1 MRELFRGAAAIV
13 TGLLAA
19 TIAWSSTMAQ
29 AEPPTRVG
37 RLAFIDGA
45 VSFHDGRQ
53 AGWNQAVVNTPLTS
67 GDALWTEPGAHSEI
81 SVAGSRVRLDGATQL
96 DMLALDDS
104 QTRLQLSQGRIDLK
118 TFDLDT
124 RQPYQIV
131 TPRGTISLQQQ
142 GDYYVEAGSTE
153 DPTRLG
159 VRSGAAQIESLNGQ
173 VLAVRAGEVG
183 EVLSDSGGL
192 QLRTIK
198 TVPPA
203 PPAYWA
209 NRDRQIVYDPPQYVS
224 AGMIGYEDLNAY
236 GDWINDGGYGRVWV
250 PRAVPSGWAPYRTG
264 HWAYVEPWGWTW
276 IDEQPWGFAPY
287 HYGRWANSRGRWVWV
302 PPQREPRPV
311 YAPALVA
318 FVGGVELAATLAN
331 AGAAP
336 VGWFPLGPREVYVPP
351 YTTNRDYYRRL
362 NRSARID
369 DRILDDRWRRAQRQE
384 TWTDRRAAW
393 ANQRFATVVPSTAFI
408 RSEPVSRATLQVAPE
423 KVATAPVAPVAA
435 PPAPT
440 ASMVSA
446 KAAQSVDVPVAKTA
460 IAAMPA
466 LARPTTTETRSAPGP
481 KTATVQPP
489 SAPGDDRRRLANPP
503 LAPRQGAAP
512 PELKGT
518 VTPAPAQP
526 PRQQQ
531 AAPQPQVRGAEP
543 PKPATPPVV
552 APRPPEPP
560 KQQAAPQP
568 QARPETP
575 RAVAPQQ
582 QPRPEPPKQADKQA
596 EPPRQQP
603 TPQPQARPEQPR
615 PPAPQQQTRPEPPR
629 QAEPPRQ
636 QAAPPPPQQQAP
648 QRQAAPQPPQQA
660 PQRQAEPPRQ
670 QAAPPPPQQ
679 QAPQRQAEP
688 PRPQVAPQPQRQAAP
703 PPPQHQP
710 APPKAQEQA
719 QSPRPAPQPRG
730 DDKR

>member
-1 MRELFRGAAAIV
+1 MRELFRGVAAIV
-13 TGLLAA
+13 AGLLAA
-19 TIAWSSTMAQ
+19 TIACSSAMAQ
-29 AEPPTRVG
+29 AEPPARVG
-37 RLAFIDGA
+37 RLAFIDGS
-45 VSFHDGRQ
+45 VSFHDDRR
-53 AGWNQAVVNTPLTS
+53 AGWDQAILNTPLTS

-81 SVAGSRVRLDGATQL
+81 SLAGTRVRLDGATQL
-96 DMLALDDS
+96 DVLALDDS
-104 QTRLQLSQGRIDLK
+104 QTRLQLAQGRIDIK
-118 TFDLDT
+118 TFDFDT
-124 RQPYQIV
+124 RLPYQIV

-183 EVLSDSGGL
+183 EALGDSGAL

-198 TVPPA
+198 TIPPA

-224 AGMIGYEDLNAY
+224 AGMVGYEDLNAY

-264 HWAYVEPWGWTW
+264 HWAYIQPWGWTW

-331 AGAAP
+331 ASAAP

-393 ANQRFATVVPSTAFI
+393 ANQRFATVMPSTAFI
-408 RSEPVSRATLQVAPE
+408 RSEPVSRAALHVAPE
-423 KVATAPVAPVAA
+423 KIATAPVAPVAA

-446 KAAQSVDVPVAKTA
+446 KAAPVAPSVEPKSVDVPVAKTA

-466 LARPTTTETRSAPGP
+466 LARPTTTETRGAPGP
-481 KTATVQPP
+481 KTATAQPQSP
-489 SAPGDDRRRLANPP
+489 PGDDRGRLATPP
-503 LAPRQGAAP
+503 LAPRQGVAP

-518 VTPAPAQP
+518 VTPVPVQP

-531 AAPQPQVRGAEP
+531 GAPQPQVRDAEP
-543 PKPATPPVV
+543 PKPATPPVA

-582 QPRPEPPKQADKQA
+582 QPRPEPPKQAD
-596 EPPRQQP
+596 PPRQQAA
-603 TPQPQARPEQPR
+603 PQPQARPEQPR

-629 QAEPPRQ
+629 QVEPPRQ
-636 QAAPPPPQQQAP
+636 QAAPPLQ
-648 QRQAAPQPPQQA
+648 
-660 PQRQAEPPRQ
+660 
-670 QAAPPPPQQ
+670 QQ

-703 PPPQHQP
+703 PPQQQHQP
-710 APPKAQEQA
+710 APPRAPEQA

-730 DDKR
+730 DEKK